1 MTVTRQV
8 ISDLWP
14 LYAAGEASDDTRA
27 LVEAFIASD
36 PEFGRTLKAPLALPA
51 ADAPAPATAE
61 VAALQRTRDLVL
73 GRSWMRALRLMAVA
87 FTALALRRALTEVEW
102 TTSPAMFVGEAIAA
116 AVLWTTYALLVRHY
130 RAQALRTARR

>member
-1 MTVTRQV
+1 MGERAIIPRKTG
-8 ISDLWP
+8 P
-14 LYAAGEASDDTRA
+14 LLNSG
-27 LVEAFIASD
+27 L
-36 PEFGRTLKAPLALPA
+36 LPA
-51 ADAPAPATAE
+51 ADAPAPATSE
-61 VAALQRTRDLVL
+61 VAALKRTRDLVL

-130 RAQALRTARR
+130 RAQALRSARQ